1 MQQVF
6 GTVNDLLRH
15 EGSSGSDFFKSFGD
29 SIGTTRRLRLITYGI
44 TPLSP
49 ASGVLE
55 WVDSTMCFGDFLT
68 DRGKK
73 VGAHS
78 KYYPGGK
85 RFCSCLFYHASKS
98 TAHCPHFLLRHEE
111 WGNNDVREFYRIAA
125 EAHDATPETKR
136 KAFDTICDNFSPG
149 KHWFS

>member
-1 MQQVF
+1 MI
-6 GTVNDLLRH
+6 H
-15 EGSSGSDFFKSFGD
+15 
-29 SIGTTRRLRLITYGI
+29 I

-78 KYYPGGK
+78 RYYTLTPLANSVHPDSSGRSIYDSITTAATKASLGG
-85 RFCSCLFYHASKS
+85 AVAI
-98 TAHCPHFLLRHEE
+98 TAVAV
-111 WGNNDVREFYRIAA
+111 G
-125 EAHDATPETKR
+125 
-136 KAFDTICDNFSPG
+136 G
-149 KHWFS
+149 MG